1 MSKTNRSPIVVV
13 LGHVDHGKSS
23 ILEAIKDLKITQKES
38 GGITQHIGAYEVE
51 HQGKKISFIDTPG
64 HEAFSAMRSRG
75 AKVADVAILVVA
87 ADDGVKMQTKEAIK
101 HAQKAQ
107 TPIIVAI
114 NKIDKPEANVE
125 RITQQLAEEEIYLES
140 IGGKTPSVQVS
151 AKTKQNLNDLLEM
164 ILLVSEM
171 ENLESDPTALAEGV
185 VIESQMDPLKGPT
198 ATIIVKDG
206 TLKRGDIVATYSI
219 LGKIRSLEDFQ
230 GKAIKE
236 AGPSTPAVVY
246 GFSGVPF
253 VGEEFC
259 VFEDSES
266 AKQFIDDS
274 VSKRKQIEKKEVKDG
289 QDSLNIIVKS
299 DFLGSLEAIEG
310 MLSEINQ
317 DRVVLNVLKLEVGD
331 VNESDVKLAKSSN
344 ALIFAFRVKV
354 ASNVRN
360 IIERDEVPVFTFDI
374 IYELLEKVKESMEE
388 SIVLRTERVDL
399 GQGKVLAVFFNG
411 KGYQILGCNIFTGEV
426 KKKSKIELFR
436 GDEIIGKGKVTE
448 IKLGNKNVERVAKG
462 EDCGISYEGSVR
474 AEEGDVLVFFIEEK
488 ESIDGLVAK

>member
-1 MSKTNRSPIVVV
+1 MSKINRSPIVVV

-38 GGITQHIGAYEVE
+38 GGITQHIGAYEIE
-51 HQGKKISFIDTPG
+51 HQGKSISFIDTPG
-64 HEAFSAMRSRG
+64 HEAFSSMRSRG
-75 AKVADVAILVVA
+75 AKVADIAILVVA
-87 ADDGVKMQTKEAIK
+87 ADDGVKVQTKEAID
-101 HAQKAQ
+101 HAKKAQ
-107 TPIIVAI
+107 TPMIVAI
-114 NKIDKPEANVE
+114 NKIDKPEANVD
-125 RITQQLAEEEIYLES
+125 RVTQQLAEDGVYLES
-140 IGGKTPSVQVS
+140 IGGKIPSIQVS
-151 AKTKQNLNDLLEM
+151 AKTKQNLNELLEM
-164 ILLVSEM
+164 ILLVAEM
-171 ENLESDPTALAEGV
+171 ENLQCDSSALAEGV
-185 VIESQMDPLKGPT
+185 IIESQMDPLKGPT
-198 ATIIVKDG
+198 ATVIIKNG
-206 TLKRGDIVATYSI
+206 TLKKGDIVATYSVM
-219 LGKIRSLEDFQ
+219 GKVRNLEDFQ
-230 GKAIKE
+230 GNFVEE
-236 AGPSTPAVVY
+236 AGPAKPVVVY

-274 VSKRKQIEKKEVKDG
+274 VNKRKQIEKKEVKDS